1 LARKEYAITPNA
13 ISAIAYF
20 VVLWITIWYQGTGLL
35 APTPLF
41 WPILIG
47 LIIGAGINMFDF
59 ERKEDNFDGPWLING
74 SLAIIWI
81 LIAIGISFFNS
92 DMFRARSKADL
103 IGKVEVANNL
113 NSAFQPADPAH
124 ICLVSIDMAKIK
136 AQDALSKLKMEG
148 DIIAGS
154 RFDIGEGT
162 KQFADS
168 ALWWVFPL
176 EFQGYFKWKKGPEIP
191 GYLRVSAEDPK
202 AEPQAVQYDK
212 LGEKI
217 IIKYSTSACY
227 DYEAKRYL
235 RHNGFAGAILEDWT
249 MEVNDDWR
257 PYYTVSVM
265 KRTLGYGGEIFL
277 GIIAFDMQTG
287 KIDFVLKD
295 QLESA
300 QWSWIDRGIPL
311 DNLDYQL
318 SKWGDYAKSNFW
330 YNLFHNDKSQES
342 TPGWYMTYEGNK
354 CRWFTGW
361 TSKNTDDQALT
372 GFSVSDGKTGKTIF
386 YKATGV
392 TEDIAKETAISL
404 WKNFDGYETTELV
417 PYNIY
422 GVITYVC
429 PITYNGQFKG
439 VSLVSMSNKDINARG
454 NTLSEVLANY
464 RAALMN
470 TGGRYAPNGESSKI
484 MTLDGTVSA
493 IGQALQLGQSQLFT
507 FMLKGINK
515 SFTCAY
521 TDKTLEVPYLT
532 VGQKVSVSYLN
543 TEEAVIQVE
552 KLDIEAI
559 SFTDKNPE
567 QAKLLENQAVTDK
580 ESDRISR
587 QEKVDRIIESPD
599 MKNVDPQKLKEFL
612 QQQQSKEKK

>member
-1 LARKEYAITPNA
+1 MNIYPYMLTNNIKYDIIVLMSIGKSGKMLFTTKYKKAMNYILIALGIAAGTIIVLPFIFAQLAKKEYNPYLHAA
-13 ISAIAYF
+13 AALAYF
-20 VVLWITIWYQGTGLL
+20 LIMWLWTWYQGTGLL

-41 WPILIG
+41 WPILLG
-47 LIIGAGINMFDF
+47 LITGAGINMFEDGQLDF
-59 ERKEDNFDGPWLING
+59 DRPWLLNG
-74 SLAIIWI
+74 ILAVIWV

-92 DMFRARSKADL
+92 DLFKARNKADL
-103 IGKVEVANNL
+103 IGKVEVINNL

-168 ALWWVFPL
+168 ALWWVFHL
-176 EFQGYFKWKKGPEIP
+176 EFQGYFKWKQSPEIP

-227 DYEAKRYL
+227 DYKAKRYL
-235 RHNGFAGAILEDWT
+235 RHNGFASTLLDDWT

-277 GIIAFDMQTG
+277 GVIAFDMQTG

-300 QWSWIDRGIPL
+300 RWSWIDRGIPL

-361 TSKNTDDQALT
+361 TSKNADDQALT
-372 GFSVSDGKTGKTIF
+372 GFSISDGKTGKTIF

-417 PYNIY
+417 PYNI
-422 GVITYVC
+422 
-429 PITYNGQFKG
+429 
-439 VSLVSMSNKDINARG
+439 
-454 NTLSEVLANY
+454 
-464 RAALMN
+464 
-470 TGGRYAPNGESSKI
+470 
-484 MTLDGTVSA
+484 
-493 IGQALQLGQSQLFT
+493 
-507 FMLKGINK
+507 
-515 SFTCAY
+515 
-521 TDKTLEVPYLT
+521 
-532 VGQKVSVSYLN
+532 
-543 TEEAVIQVE
+543 
-552 KLDIEAI
+552 
-559 SFTDKNPE
+559 
-567 QAKLLENQAVTDK
+567 
-580 ESDRISR
+580 
-587 QEKVDRIIESPD
+587 
-599 MKNVDPQKLKEFL
+599 
-612 QQQQSKEKK
+612 